1 MDDIAADVWLVL
13 PPLLILVGL
22 FGIVVPVLPGM
33 LLIVAGMLT
42 FALVEQSV
50 LGWVLLALTV
60 LVAGTG
66 QVLQYLVPGRR
77 MRERGVRTS
86 TLVLAV
92 ALAIV
97 GFFVIPVVG
106 ALVGFVGGIWLVET
120 GRGAARG
127 EAWRRTRHAVVAVAQ
142 SIGIEL
148 VAGLSIAGLY
158 VVGAVIGATTG

>member
-1 MDDIAADVWLVL
+1 MDAMSEDVWIVL

-33 LLIVAGMLT
+33 LLIVLGMLVW
-42 FALVEQSV
+42 ALAEQSPT
-50 LGWVLLALTV
+50 GWVLLVLAL

-120 GRGAARG
+120 GRGSGRA
-127 EAWRRTRHAVVAVAQ
+127 EAWQRTRHAVVSIAQ
-142 SIGIEL
+142 GIGIEL
-148 VAGLSIAGLY
+148 LAGLSVAALY
-158 VVGAVIGATTG
+158 VLGLLLT